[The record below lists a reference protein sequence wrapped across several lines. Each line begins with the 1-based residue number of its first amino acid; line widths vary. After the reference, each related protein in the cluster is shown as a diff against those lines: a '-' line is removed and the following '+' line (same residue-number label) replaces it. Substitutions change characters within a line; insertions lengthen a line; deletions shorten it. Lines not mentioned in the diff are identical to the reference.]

1 MRILDF
7 LFGRRQAAEA
17 SAGIAKERLQIVLS
31 HERASRDAPS
41 FLPALQRDLLA
52 VVGKYVAVKEDFL
65 RVNFARRRIEGDV
78 DPEHRGV
85 AAAREID
92 AQEILL
98 DRDVFADD
106 GEEVAL
112 QGGQEARRVAAR
124 AVLRQ

>member
-52 VVGKYVAVKEDFL
+52 VIGKYVAVKEDFL
-65 RVNFARRRIEGDV
+65 RVNFARRSDTSVLEINV
-78 DPEHRGV
+78 AFDP
-85 AAAREID
+85 AATRPLPADEPRPPSPQPAVRFAPARTKSVGKK
-92 AQEILL
+92 
-98 DRDVFADD
+98 R
-106 GEEVAL
+106 
-112 QGGQEARRVAAR
+112 
-124 AVLRQ
+124 